1 MRTGEGADS
10 LTAPYDRF
18 RAVAYAHLWAYSSNP
33 LFYNYDQLGGDC
45 TSFASQCV
53 YAGSGVMNYDKTNG
67 WYYVD
72 GNQKSPSWSGVPF
85 FYDFMTRNEESIGPY
100 GRACALS
107 EVQEGDII
115 QLSFDGE
122 VFRHNLVV
130 VSVGWPY
137 LPWTTL
143 VAAHSANADYRPLSS
158 YPYKIARFLHIIGV
172 RK

>member
-10 LTAPYDRF
+10 LIAPYDRF

-122 VFRHNLVV
+122 TFGHNLVV
-130 VSVGWPY
+130 VSTAWPY
-137 LPWTTL
+137 LPLTTL
-143 VAAHSANADYRPLSS
+143 VAAHSANADDRSLATYS
-158 YPYKIARFLHIIGV
+158 YKKARYLHMIGV